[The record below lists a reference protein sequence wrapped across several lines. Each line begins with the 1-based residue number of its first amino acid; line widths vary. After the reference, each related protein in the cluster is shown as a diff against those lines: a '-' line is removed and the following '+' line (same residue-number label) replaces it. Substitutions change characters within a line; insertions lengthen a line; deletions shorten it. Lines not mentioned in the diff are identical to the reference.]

1 MININTILSTFD
13 DQGTLLK
20 WLKTTNDAL
29 KTTNDALKNASLKS
43 VESVQPTATT
53 LQLKFIFADDSSLL
67 SPPITLPKGEPGK
80 DATLPGYINFF
91 SGQLETTSYDTNE
104 FNFKAPFEMKSSETG
119 EVLKNG
125 DFNFKILIGGSD
137 FIAVDLDESD
147 SFLQIKLDQTKVDN
161 EVKEGSTN
169 LITSGGAFK
178 NDPLFFETEN
188 TLDTLSPEEATA
200 FDLLIKKSFL
210 EKRPIVAICPESVF
224 YQLQAIGDGSN
235 TYFIG
240 AIDDRAQFEI
250 VTFYKNETWVFE
262 YDIVLNY
269 NSEFLW
275 NFSEDTNY
283 RINAHVVSINN
294 DLILKQ
300 NELSAEVKMNYI
312 YNFFLNNTISALS
325 LEFNNKWHKIVEI
338 TFEDQTDYTFYYL
351 ENGVIK
357 SVIIDASIIQ

>member
-13 DQGTLLK
+13 EQGTLLK
-20 WLKTTNDAL
+20 WLKKTNDAL
-29 KTTNDALKNASLKS
+29 TNASLKS
-43 VESVQPTATT
+43 VEAVQPTPTT

-80 DATLPGYINFF
+80 DATFPGYINFF
-91 SGQLETTSYDTNE
+91 SGQLETTSYDTNA
-104 FNFKAPFEMKSSETG
+104 FTFKAPYEMKSTETG
-119 EVLKNG
+119 EVLKTG
-125 DFNFKILIGGSD
+125 DFNFTILIGGSD
-137 FIAVDLDESD
+137 FIAVDLDETD
-147 SFLQIKLDQTKVDN
+147 SFLQIKLDETKVDT

-269 NSEFLW
+269 TSEFLW

-283 RINAHVVSINN
+283 RINANVVSINN
-294 DLILKQ
+294 DLILKP
-300 NELSAEVKMNYI
+300 NELSAEIKMNYI
-312 YNFFLNNTISALS
+312 YNFFINNMISSLS

>member
-13 DQGTLLK
+13 EKGTLLK
-20 WLKTTNDAL
+20 WLKTTN
-29 KTTNDALKNASLKS
+29 NALKNASLKS
-43 VESVQPTATT
+43 VEAVQPTATT

-67 SPPITLPKGEPGK
+67 SPPITIPKGEPGK

-104 FNFKAPFEMKSSETG
+104 FNFKAPFEMKSTENG

-147 SFLQIKLDQTKVDN
+147 SFLQIKLDETKVDT
-161 EVKEGSTN
+161 EIKEGSSN

-178 NDPLFFETEN
+178 NDPLFFVTEN
-188 TLDTLSPEEATA
+188 TLDTLSTEEATA

-224 YQLQAIGDGSN
+224 YQLQAIDDGSN

-240 AIDDRAQFEI
+240 AIDDRSQFEI
-250 VTFYKNETWVFE
+250 VTFYKNETWDYE

-269 NSEFLW
+269 TSEFLW
-275 NFSEDTNY
+275 NFSSGNINY
-283 RINAHVVSINN
+283 QIKANVVSINN

-312 YNFFLNNTISALS
+312 YNFFLNNMISSLS

-338 TFEDQTDYTFYYL
+338 TFENQTDYTFYYL

-357 SVIIDASIIQ
+357 SELIDASIIL

>member
-13 DQGTLLK
+13 EKGTLLK
-20 WLKTTNDAL
+20 WLKTTN
-29 KTTNDALKNASLKS
+29 NALKNASLKS
-43 VESVQPTATT
+43 VESIQPTATT

-67 SPPITLPKGEPGK
+67 SPPITLQPGK

-104 FNFKAPFEMKSSETG
+104 FNFKAPFEMKSTETG

-137 FIAVDLDESD
+137 FIAVDLDETD

-178 NDPLFFETEN
+178 NDPLFFKTDNYLTNLSNTEKEEFNLLIEKSFTEN
-188 TLDTLSPEEATA
+188 
-200 FDLLIKKSFL
+200 
-210 EKRPIVAICPESVF
+210 RPIIISCPESYF
-224 YQLQAIGDGSN
+224 FQLQSIDSRI
-235 TYFIG
+235 YFIG
-240 AIDDRAQFEI
+240 AIDDNSQYQMI
-250 VTFYKNETWVFE
+250 TFYKNKNKKWEIE
-262 YDIVLNY
+262 YNITLNY
-269 NSEFLW
+269 SCEFLW
-275 NFSEDTNY
+275 TFSEDKNFS
-283 RINAHVVSINN
+283 INANIGSINT
-294 DLILKQ
+294 DLVLKQ

-312 YNFFLNNTISALS
+312 YNLFNSNAVISLS
-325 LEFNNKWHKIVEI
+325 LNFDSKFHKIIEI
-338 TFEDQTDYTFYYL
+338 TFENQTDYTFYYL

-357 SVIIDASIIQ
+357 SVIIDASIIR

>member
-29 KTTNDALKNASLKS
+29 KNASLKS
-43 VESVQPTATT
+43 VETIQPTATT
-53 LQLKFIFADDSSLL
+53 LQLKFIFADDTSLI
-67 SPPITLPKGEPGK
+67 SPVIPLLKGEPGK
-80 DATLPGYINFF
+80 DATLPGHINFF

-104 FNFKAPFEMKSSETG
+104 YNFKAPFEMKSTETG

-125 DFNFKILIGGSD
+125 NFNFKILIGGSD
-137 FIAVDLDESD
+137 FIAVDLDETD
-147 SFLQIKLDQTKVDN
+147 SFLQIKLDQTKIDT
-161 EVKEGSTN
+161 EVKDSSTN

-210 EKRPIVAICPESVF
+210 EKRPIVAICPESIF

-250 VTFYKNETWVFE
+250 VTFYKNETWGFE

-269 NSEFLW
+269 TSEFLW
-275 NFSEDTNY
+275 NFSSDNINY
-283 RINAHVVSINN
+283 QINAQVVSINN

-300 NELSAEVKMNYI
+300 NELSHEVKINYI
-312 YNFFLNNTISALS
+312 YNFFINNMISSLS
-325 LEFNNKWHKIVEI
+325 LEFNNKWHKIIEI
-338 TFEDQTDYTFYYL
+338 TFTDQTDYTFYYL
-351 ENGVIK
+351 ENGIIK
-357 SVIIDASIIQ
+357 SELIDAFHIIGD